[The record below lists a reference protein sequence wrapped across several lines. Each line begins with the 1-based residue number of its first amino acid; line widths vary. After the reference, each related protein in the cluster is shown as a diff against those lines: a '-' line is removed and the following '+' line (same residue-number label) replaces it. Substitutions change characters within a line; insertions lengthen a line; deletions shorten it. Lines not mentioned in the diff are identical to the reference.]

1 MKITKFP
8 QSCLLIETKDK
19 KILVDPG
26 DLKYKEEYFDIWNN
40 VDIILITHKHPDHC
54 NTEILEKL
62 NKNIIIYSTKEVA
75 ETNKSL
81 KISIIKENDIIELE
95 NIKIEVVHAIHGY
108 QPLLKGAKEVHENVG
123 YIIDDGDTRIYTTS
137 DTICFKNNYKANILC
152 IPVTGHGLTMSAFE
166 ASLYAKEIGAVL
178 TIPIHMDNPAFPPNF
193 DFIKEMFEKYEV
205 EYEILGNDESIEI
218 NSEVYYGKSIENKR
232 SGRSHFNNEV

>member
-8 QSCLLIETKDK
+8 QSCLLIETKGK

-26 DLKYKEEYFDIWNN
+26 NLKYKEEYLDIWNN

-75 ETNKSL
+75 EANKSL
-81 KISIIKENDIIELE
+81 KISIIKEDDIIELD

-123 YIIDDGDTRIYTTS
+123 YIIDDGQNRLYTTS
-137 DTICFKNNYKANILC
+137 DTICFKNDYKADILC

-166 ASLYAKEIGAVL
+166 AALYAKEVGAVL
-178 TIPIHMDNPAFPPNF
+178 TIPIHMDNPAFPP
-193 DFIKEMFEKYEV
+193 DFKFIEEMFNKYDA
-205 EYEILGNDESIEI
+205 EYEILENDENIEI
-218 NSEVYYGKSIENKR
+218 E
-232 SGRSHFNNEV
+232 

>member
-8 QSCLLIETKDK
+8 QSCLLIETKGK

-26 DLKYKEEYFDIWNN
+26 NLKYKDEYFDVWNA

-62 NKNIIIYSTKEVA
+62 DKNITIYSTKEVS
-75 ETNKSL
+75 ETNTSL
-81 KISIIKENDIIELE
+81 NINIVKENDVIELD

-108 QPLLKGAKEVHENVG
+108 QPLLKGTKEIHENVG
-123 YIIDDGDTRIYTTS
+123 YIIDDGKNRLYTTS
-137 DTICFKNNYKANILC
+137 DTICFRNDYKADILC

-166 ASLYAKEIGAVL
+166 ASLYAKEVGAVL
-178 TIPIHMDNPAFPPNF
+178 TIPIHMDNPAFSPDF
-193 DFIKEMFEKYEV
+193 DYIKKMFEKYEV
-205 EYEILGNDESIEI
+205 DYEILENDETIEV
-218 NSEVYYGKSIENKR
+218 E
-232 SGRSHFNNEV
+232 